1 MAGTNFREGAI
12 DAVRNTFCTFAD
24 DVSNFGRWFYQQT
37 APAFLPRYEQLPDLP
52 LVGGGLA
59 GLVCPNLPSSP
70 LPPAESVPFT
80 GGQCVG
86 TQYNI
91 TVSVIRNGIPTDFTD
106 TRIGPIGTPVYEL
119 DGNAWRGRWYRPDGS
134 SVLWSFDSISTGFEQ
149 PEITSFQINSVVS
162 GPDDCGDLPPEPAG
176 PPDPGS
182 NVFSPD
188 IEYDPGTGPV
198 IIPTNLVFAFPVI
211 NITGE
216 LTIPFDLSGAEFAL
230 QGELNVSTGDINFN
244 FGGGNS
250 ASDACC
256 LADIIEDILPDL
268 PGDDPPE
275 NEKFTPRIVAVMV
288 TTISVADNI
297 KASEIGQQNAPNFYH
312 PRLGNISFNLG
323 RTTKKVWT
331 EDIPVRRSPQLIVC
345 PVDYGAAEVVGDP
358 ANGVSWT
365 LRPLRR
371 RVIETDFPD

>member
-12 DAVRNTFCTFAD
+12 DAVRTGFCSFAN

-37 APAFLPRYEQLPDLP
+37 APAYLPRYEQLPGLP

-59 GLVCPNLPSSP
+59 GLVCGNLPATS
-70 LPPAESVPFT
+70 LPPSETVPFT
-80 GGQCVG
+80 GGQCPG
-86 TQYNI
+86 TQYSYDATWTANGNPESSSNDFAVLGPVVGLEVEDLGATKNLVLVGNGGAQR
-91 TVSVIRNGIPTDFTD
+91 TVLRGIGSQFELTPGTLTL
-106 TRIGPIGTPVYEL
+106 RPPI
-119 DGNAWRGRWYRPDGS
+119 N
-134 SVLWSFDSISTGFEQ
+134 
-149 PEITSFQINSVVS
+149 
-162 GPDDCGDLPPEPAG
+162 GPDDCGDPLGEPAG

-182 NVFSPD
+182 NVVTPN
-188 IEYDPGTGPV
+188 IEYDDDGTPV
-198 IIPTNLVFAFPVI
+198 VIPTTLVLAFPVV

-216 LTIPFDLSGAEFAL
+216 LIVPFDLSGAQFAL
-230 QGELNVSTGDINFN
+230 QGEINVSTGDINFN
-244 FGGGNS
+244 FGGGTGV
-250 ASDACC
+250 SDACC

-288 TTISVADNI
+288 IATSVASNI
-297 KASEIGQQNAPNFYH
+297 KASEIGQVNAPNFYH

-331 EDIPVRRSPQLIVC
+331 EDIPVRRSPQLIIC

-358 ANGVSWT
+358 ANGVTWT

-371 RVIETDFPD
+371 RVIETDFPS

>member
-1 MAGTNFREGAI
+1 MAGNNFREGAI
-12 DAVRNTFCTFAD
+12 DAVRTGFCSFAN

-37 APAFLPRYEQLPDLP
+37 APAFLPRYEQLPELP

-59 GLVCPNLPSSP
+59 GLVCGNLPATA
-70 LPPAESVPFT
+70 LPPASEVPFT

-86 TQYNI
+86 TLYSI
-91 TVSVIRNGIPTDFTD
+91 FVDVIRNGTPITFDDDRF
-106 TRIGPIGTPVYEL
+106 GPIGEPRYRN
-119 DGNAWRGRWYRPDGS
+119 DGSVWRGEWLRSDNGQ
-134 SVLWSFDSISTGFEQ
+134 VLWTFDTIGLGFPQPTITNYGITG
-149 PEITSFQINSVVS
+149 VVS
-162 GPDDCGDLPPEPAG
+162 GPDDCGDLPGTPAP
-176 PPDPGS
+176 PPDSGS
-182 NVFSPD
+182 NVLNPD
-188 IEYDPGTGPV
+188 IEYDDDGTPV
-198 IIPTNLVFAFPVI
+198 VIPTTLVLAFPTI

-216 LTIPFDLSGAEFAL
+216 LVVPFDLSGAQFAL

-244 FGGGNS
+244 FGGGTGI
-250 ASDACC
+250 SDACC
-256 LADIIEDILPDL
+256 LADIIEDVLPDL
-268 PGDDPPE
+268 PGDDPPQ

-288 TTISVADNI
+288 TTTSIVGNI
-297 KASEIGQQNAPNFYH
+297 KASEIGQANAPNFYH

-323 RTTKKVWT
+323 RSTKKVWT

-358 ANGVSWT
+358 ANGVTWT